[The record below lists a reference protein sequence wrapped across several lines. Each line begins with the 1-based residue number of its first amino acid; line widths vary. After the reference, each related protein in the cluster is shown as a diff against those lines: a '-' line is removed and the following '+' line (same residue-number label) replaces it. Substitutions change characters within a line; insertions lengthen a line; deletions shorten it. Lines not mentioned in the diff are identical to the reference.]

1 MSAVFDPQGNSSGKL
16 SSGQLAEKLVSDN
29 IDNQVRGMAMK
40 VVADVGASST
50 PMNLLNRFLGGVF
63 SLAPKNPDEKLQ
75 NMFVIAVL
83 KAYDE
88 LIMPI
93 DIEKIPN
100 FVEGILKRAART
112 VLKEALEAFFADDKH
127 AEVGGGVGGG
137 FGGGAGDIGKSTPP
151 PAGYP
156 VAANPS
162 PVNPSPSFPPPP
174 GFGG

>member
-1 MSAVFDPQGNSSGKL
+1 MSAVFDPQGN

-63 SLAPKNPDEKLQ
+63 SLAPKKPDERLQ
-75 NMFVIAVL
+75 NIFVNAVL

-112 VLKEALEAFFADDKH
+112 VLKEALDAFFADDEH
-127 AEVGGGVGGG
+127 ANVGGG
-137 FGGGAGDIGKSTPP
+137 GGGAPVNQSPVAPSPVAPSP
-151 PAGYP
+151 PAG
-156 VAANPS
+156 
-162 PVNPSPSFPPPP
+162 NPSPSFPPPP

>member
-1 MSAVFDPQGNSSGKL
+1 MSAVFDPQGV
-16 SSGQLAEKLVSDN
+16 SSGQLSEKLLADN

-75 NMFVIAVL
+75 NFFVSAVL

-93 DIEKIPN
+93 DIEKIPD
-100 FVEGILKRAART
+100 FVEVVLKRAART
-112 VLKEALEAFFADDKH
+112 ILKEALDAFFADDKH
-127 AEVGGGVGGG
+127 AEVGGGGGG
-137 FGGGAGDIGKSTPP
+137 GL
-151 PAGYP
+151 
-156 VAANPS
+156 VVNPS
-162 PVNPSPSFPPPP
+162 PVAPSPVAPSPSSPPPVSPSPPAGNTSPSFPPPP

>member
-1 MSAVFDPQGNSSGKL
+1 MSAVFDPQGN

-29 IDNQVRGMAMK
+29 IDSQVRGMAMK

-63 SLAPKNPDEKLQ
+63 SLAPKKPDERLQ
-75 NMFVIAVL
+75 SIFVNAVL

-112 VLKEALEAFFADDKH
+112 VLREALDAFFADDKH
-127 AEVGGGVGGG
+127 AEVGGGI
-137 FGGGAGDIGKSTPP
+137 GDVGKSTSP
-151 PAGYP
+151 PAGNPSPVSP

>member
-1 MSAVFDPQGNSSGKL
+1 MSAVFDPHGNSS
-16 SSGQLAEKLVSDN
+16 SQLAEKLVVEN

-50 PMNLLNRFLGGVF
+50 PINLLNRFLGGVF
-63 SLAPKNPDEKLQ
+63 SLAPKKPDEKLQ
-75 NMFVIAVL
+75 NVFVNAVL

-93 DIEKIPN
+93 DIEKIPD
-100 FVEGILKRAART
+100 FVEVVLKRAART
-112 VLKEALEAFFADDKH
+112 VLREALDAFFADDEH
-127 AEVGGGVGGG
+127 ANV
-137 FGGGAGDIGKSTPP
+137 GGGAGGSDPVNQSPVATSPVAHSP
-151 PAGYP
+151 PAGNP